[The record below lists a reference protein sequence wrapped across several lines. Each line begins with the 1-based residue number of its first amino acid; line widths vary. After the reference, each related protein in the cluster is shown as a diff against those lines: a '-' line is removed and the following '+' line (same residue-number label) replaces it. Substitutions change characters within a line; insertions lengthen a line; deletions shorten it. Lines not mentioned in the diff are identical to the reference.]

1 MALDDMETRQVNK
14 WQNEMLPSQKVWIEL
29 ALKGVPA
36 NQLVENSAYK
46 LYLRYAIEYDDL
58 LFQRIKE
65 SDKIKIMVSPSPA
78 EMDARIHIWVKAK
91 RPNWYVEKMLGLE
104 NNAQFKGASKE
115 YQLFLKLQKEQ
126 K

>member
-1 MALDDMETRQVNK
+1 MLGLKGLKGTALRASPKYKYYEEFKINSRAPMALDDMETRQ
-14 WQNEMLPSQKVWIEL
+14 
-29 ALKGVPA
+29 
-36 NQLVENSAYK
+36 

-65 SDKIKIMVSPSPA
+65 SDKIEIMVSPSPA
-78 EMDARIHIWVKAK
+78 EMEARIHIWVKAK

>member
-1 MALDDMETRQVNK
+1 MLGLKGLKGTALRASPKYKYYEEFKINSRAPMALDDMETRQ
-14 WQNEMLPSQKVWIEL
+14 
-29 ALKGVPA
+29 
-36 NQLVENSAYK
+36 
-46 LYLRYAIEYDDL
+46 
-58 LFQRIKE
+58 RIKE
-65 SDKIKIMVSPSPA
+65 SDKIEIMVSPSPA
-78 EMDARIHIWVKAK
+78 EMEARIHIWVKAK